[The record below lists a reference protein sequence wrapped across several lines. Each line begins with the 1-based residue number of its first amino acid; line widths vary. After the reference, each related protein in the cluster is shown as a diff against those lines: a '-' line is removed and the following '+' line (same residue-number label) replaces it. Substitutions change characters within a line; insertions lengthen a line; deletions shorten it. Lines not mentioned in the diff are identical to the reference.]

1 MITRKIAFDMGL
13 LNVITTR
20 EKRQM
25 TKQKEAGGYTTDNV
39 NIYRINIVMECVVV
53 GSSIYIDPF
62 LPLNFRAVH
71 VQYIQH

>member
-1 MITRKIAFDMGL
+1 
-13 LNVITTR
+13 
-20 EKRQM
+20 M

-71 VQYIQH
+71 VQYI